1 MCVCLCMSVC
11 EFMGVCVCG
20 CLCLCVS
27 ICVRVFVCMCVCASI
42 RICVCI
48 CVCLCVSVCVCV
60 CLCVSVCVCVCLC
73 VCVCVCV
80 CVRVLTH
87 VGTYGRFLLFIVNLQ
102 SVQQN
107 IFFFKKRTQRSSNLC
122 DESQYDIIIRL
133 YNKGNCN
140 LAVNHSEIGQFIY
153 TDVISRYRKISDFFT
168 GIRTQR
174 QLIYLQ
180 IWLGKS

>member
-1 MCVCLCMSVC
+1 M
-11 EFMGVCVCG
+11 
-20 CLCLCVS
+20 
-27 ICVRVFVCMCVCASI
+27 
-42 RICVCI
+42 
-48 CVCLCVSVCVCV
+48 
-60 CLCVSVCVCVCLC
+60 
-73 VCVCVCV
+73 CV

-153 TDVISRYRKISDFFT
+153 TDVISRYRKISDFFYGDQNST
-168 GIRTQR
+168 AIDLPADLAGKVVNVG
-174 QLIYLQ
+174 
-180 IWLGKS
+180 WLLEHLLELRFANQ